1 MENKII
7 EIKKISEL
15 IAKSDI
21 EYKKLMLKDNHFIPC
36 KISIEDENLK
46 FEYDIDALQE
56 CIKVKNDFKE
66 NIFIFLLDVSKLI
79 DKISEYKFNIDPS
92 NLYYDYQYNV
102 RIKNRDIRKEINR
115 LDSEDF
121 INQYKSLIG
130 AMIQSKYKYEDYYK
144 GGLDLLTKD
153 RFLKQIYKLD
163 TINEITS
170 VLKDKLNEIKKDDI
184 ENKVLVSK
192 RKIKSNS
199 RIRIVTSIL
208 SVGLLIISSYIFL
221 VVIPLKDKLLN
232 ASNAFIQS
240 DYENVINS
248 LKGVKVE
255 KLPKES
261 RYILANSYVNSE
273 NLSSSQKKNIL
284 GTISLQSQ
292 DDILNFWIQQG
303 NLQLDKAIDT
313 AKKLGDNELVM
324 YSLIKKEQEIL
335 NDDKLNGANKEE
347 ALNKVRD
354 EIEKLKSTLNANK
367 DNTAGNEGIGGNN
380 E

>member
-21 EYKKLMLKDNHFIPC
+21 EYKKLMIKDTHFIPC
-36 KISIEDENLK
+36 EISIDDESLK
-46 FEYDIDALQE
+46 FEYDIDDLQE
-56 CIKVKNDFKE
+56 CIKVKADFKE
-66 NIFIFLLDVSKLI
+66 NIYIFLLDVSKLV
-79 DKISEYKFNIDPS
+79 DKISEYKFSINPS
-92 NLYYDYQYNV
+92 NLYYDYQYNTK
-102 RIKNRDIRKEINR
+102 IKERDIRREINR

-130 AMIQSKYKYEDYYK
+130 AMIQSKYKYEDYYE

-153 RFLKQIYKLD
+153 KFLNQIYESN
-163 TINEITS
+163 TIDEIVS
-170 VLKDKLNEIKKDDI
+170 VLKGRLNEIKKEDI

-192 RKIKSNS
+192 RKIKSNN
-199 RIRIVTSIL
+199 RIKLTTSIL
-208 SVGLLIISSYIFL
+208 SIVLLITVGYISLIE
-221 VVIPLKDKLLN
+221 IPLKNKLLN

-248 LKGVKVE
+248 LNGIKID

-273 NLSSSQKKNIL
+273 NLSASQKKNIL
-284 GTISLQSQ
+284 ATISLQSQ
-292 DDILNFWIQQG
+292 DDILNFWIEQG

-313 AKKLGDNELVM
+313 AKKLGDNELIM
-324 YSLIKKEQEIL
+324 YSLIKKEQQIL
-335 NDDKLNGANKEE
+335 NDDKLNGANKED

-354 EIEKLKSTLNANK
+354 EIEKLKSTLNTNK
-367 DNTAGNEGIGGNN
+367 PNNEVIGGNN